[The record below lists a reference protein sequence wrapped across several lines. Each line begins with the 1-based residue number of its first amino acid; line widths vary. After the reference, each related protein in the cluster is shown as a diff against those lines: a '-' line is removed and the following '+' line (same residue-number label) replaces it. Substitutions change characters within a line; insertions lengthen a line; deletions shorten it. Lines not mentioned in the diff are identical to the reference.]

1 MQKESGFSSHL
12 TLRRSLVSVV
22 FVASVLAAWEA
33 AHAQTSAAP
42 AKPTTQLSTVG
53 VFSLLGDAIQ
63 VVASTDTPGATRIER
78 SARDTLVAKNIGFD
92 NIVLREVAAALEKS
106 HPQAKLKMY
115 RATKPMTM
123 EEQSSIAIG
132 AGRGELPAWMVQ
144 AVEAD
149 KLSHI
154 VLVTP
159 ARGDTNI
166 RIDENASIG
175 RGTVQGIG
183 FYIDTIYRMQ
193 NRTTGA
199 ISDGLLAPY
208 VYVKLSLMDTQSAQ
222 VVGTFDVRDAQGLAS
237 RDQQPKSDPWT
248 YLDNNGKVA
257 VLREM
262 LTDNIKRAMPEL
274 MKAR

>member
-1 MQKESGFSSHL
+1 MQKESRFSS
-12 TLRRSLVSVV
+12 RRRLWLGGLLSMAVV
-22 FVASVLAAWEA
+22 AAV
-33 AHAQTSAAP
+33 HAQSSASNSNAT
-42 AKPTTQLSTVG
+42 AKLTTVG

-92 NIVLREVAAALEKS
+92 NIVLREVAASLEKS

-123 EEQSSIAIG
+123 DEQSTIAIG
-132 AGRGELPAWMVQ
+132 AARGELPAWMVQ

-175 RGTVQGIG
+175 RGTIQGIG

-193 NRTTGA
+193 NRSTGA

-208 VYVKLSLMDTQSAQ
+208 VYIKLSLMDTQSAQ
-222 VVGTFDVRDAQGLAS
+222 VVRVFDVRDAQGLAS
-237 RDQQPKSDPWT
+237 RDQQAKSDPWA
-248 YLDNNGKVA
+248 YLDNDGKVK

-262 LTDNIKRAMPEL
+262 LTDNIKRAMPDL
-274 MKAR
+274 MKAP